1 MLKLLTIYILSN
13 ITLSQIQNDL
23 QQCNIELMSISSN
36 NKSLKAQN
44 ESLNQELNSSN
55 RKNAEMRYIQSQLV
69 AMKAQISSMEENTLK
84 LTKENVLLRQQ
95 NSLQGQDL
103 EILKKQNKMIPVLQD
118 KNQKLVINVNELN
131 QIVKKVPQ
139 LQKIIEQLTHN
150 NKEYQTEIDKT
161 TESFRR
167 TKDQNRELLSEIDQL
182 TKELNLSKQNTVR
195 EQKEKV
201 QLITKLE
208 ELQNLILQY
217 QERIQKLSEMI
228 SELKADNER
237 IPLFQKKLDELFNAN
252 DQYSKVL
259 QEHKGI
265 IDNLKLQLKE
275 TTTVSED
282 SIKTLEQQLEEVYLK
297 NTKMA
302 SEISNLTTN
311 FKQIRRENDI
321 LKEFE
326 NQALGKAELSK
337 VEMENST
344 LNKRIMLL
352 NQSVMD
358 LRDTKNV
365 QRKNIGD
372 LQDKVNSLLV
382 RLKDAVSNPVC
393 DCDEQ

>member
-95 NSLQGQDL
+95 NSLQSQDL